1 MDSVSRYITYAIAM
15 AVLVVITGPFTEA
28 ALVGHWN
35 FDDGTA
41 NDLSGN
47 GNTGTLAGTA
57 AIVLDPDPDRGMV
70 YSGDGNNSKIDLGNP
85 ASLNVVGQ
93 FSATAWVKP
102 NVLPQNQANSG
113 ILQRG
118 HQTGGGLPQREFV
131 LRTGVNTATT
141 SSYQFGTWSPNMQ
154 ATFVA
159 PAEDVNTWV
168 HLAGT
173 MTDVGGGSFTYR
185 LYRNGTEVA
194 MLEGGPGL
202 LGDYSVGWAIGARGG
217 VGGQEREWNGF
228 IDDVRM
234 YDHPLTPEEIQTI
247 MIGGPPPVPG
257 DTDGD
262 GIGGE
267 YPDDFTPI
275 QMNFRKSV
283 TMRNEGDLV
292 RNGMVDLSDFH
303 QWKAAFLGMGG
314 SLAGLEHAFFTN
326 VPEPTTFGLVCTAI
340 CGLATRATR
349 RRIA

>member
-1 MDSVSRYITYAIAM
+1 M
-15 AVLVVITGPFTEA
+15 AVVVALAGPLMSVKA

-41 NDLSGN
+41 NDLTGN
-47 GNTGTLAGTA
+47 GSNGTLAGTA
-57 AIVLDPDPDRGMV
+57 AIVNDPDPARGMV

-85 ASLNVVGQ
+85 AVLNVVGQ
-93 FSATAWVKP
+93 FSAAAWVKP

-118 HQTGGGLPQREFV
+118 HQTGAPLPSREFV

-141 SSYQFGTWSPNMQ
+141 SSYQFGTWSPNMH

-159 PAEDVNTWV
+159 PAEDLNTWV

-173 MTDVGGGSFTYR
+173 MTDAGGGLFTYR

-217 VGGQEREWNGF
+217 VAGQEREWNGF

-234 YDHPLTPEEIQTI
+234 YNHPLTPAEIQEI
-247 MIGGPPPVPG
+247 MIGGPPPIAG

-262 GIGGE
+262 GTGGE
-267 YPDDFTPI
+267 FPDDFLPI
-275 QMNFRKSV
+275 QMNFRKNV
-283 TMRNEGDLV
+283 TMRTEGDIA
-292 RNGMVDLSDFH
+292 RNGRVDFDDFH
-303 QWKAAFLGMGG
+303 QWKTAFQGAGG
-314 SLAGLEHAFFTN
+314 SLAGLDLGFFSN
-326 VPEPTTFGLVCTAI
+326 APEPTSVSLVMVAA
-340 CGLATRATR
+340 CGIAAHARH

>member
-1 MDSVSRYITYAIAM
+1 
-15 AVLVVITGPFTEA
+15 
-28 ALVGHWN
+28 
-35 FDDGTA
+35 
-41 NDLSGN
+41 
-47 GNTGTLAGTA
+47 
-57 AIVLDPDPDRGMV
+57 
-70 YSGDGNNSKIDLGNP
+70 
-85 ASLNVVGQ
+85 
-93 FSATAWVKP
+93 
-102 NVLPQNQANSG
+102 
-113 ILQRG
+113 
-118 HQTGGGLPQREFV
+118 
-131 LRTGVNTATT
+131 
-141 SSYQFGTWSPNMQ
+141 
-154 ATFVA
+154 
-159 PAEDVNTWV
+159 
-168 HLAGT
+168 
-173 MTDVGGGSFTYR
+173 
-185 LYRNGTEVA
+185 
-194 MLEGGPGL
+194 
-202 LGDYSVGWAIGARGG
+202 
-217 VGGQEREWNGF
+217 
-228 IDDVRM
+228 M

-314 SLAGLEHAFFTN
+314 SLAGLDLAFFTN